1 MCKSSW
7 PSDVLPPHGTNPW
20 IFSFLRAIPMAS
32 AHVVIRP
39 PNLCLAFF
47 FLVDAF
53 LALAFLVDAFLGTLI
68 FLGLDLDAFFDLDL
82 DLDPLFLGIK
92 TFFRDLDLVF
102 IW

>member
-1 MCKSSW
+1 
-7 PSDVLPPHGTNPW
+7 
-20 IFSFLRAIPMAS
+20 MAS

-102 IW
+102 I